1 MVARSGI
8 KYPQLVQT
16 LQFRF
21 KTPTFSGKVPRNFTT
36 ENQNLYL
43 AEASKLLRDQ
53 DIEEDK
59 NLTYPP
65 WIFYLKEKDVKK
77 ICKVVMVNFQ
87 LINTDV

>member
-8 KYPQLVQT
+8 KCPHLVQT

-43 AEASKLLRDQ
+43 AEARKLLRDQ

-59 NLTYPP
+59 KLTYPP
-65 WIFYLKEKDVKK
+65 WIFYMKEKGMKK
-77 ICKVVMVNFQ
+77 ICQFVMVK
-87 LINTDV
+87 